1 MHANTMMVKV
11 AMCLLFS
18 MRMTSHCGAE
28 RANLLRQRKTR
39 REVDAA
45 SPVVAVAAPTQQEQ
59 QTTRELGLVEA
70 VEEEEEEENLEVDH
84 YFRRTVQSSLN
95 QKKYNCR
102 CRLLFISV
110 EKYAKVYYWTI

>member
-1 MHANTMMVKV
+1 MI
-11 AMCLLFS
+11 L
-18 MRMTSHCGAE
+18 
-28 RANLLRQRKTR
+28 LLRLCIYHFHH
-39 REVDAA
+39 VI
-45 SPVVAVAAPTQQEQ
+45 SI
-59 QTTRELGLVEA
+59 TRELGLVEA